1 MKEKNL
7 KLQPYILVHTG
18 RRSAGLLCCCAM
30 ALFWALFSEPVWA
43 YRTEKICTES
53 AATAADPPIKTCK
66 IVRMTPEREAEFKA
80 ELLEKQKALKAQKGE
95 KGEKKEEK
103 KKSGH

>member
-1 MKEKNL
+1 MKP
-7 KLQPYILVHTG
+7 QRVFFAH
-18 RRSAGLLCCCAM
+18 SARGSIGLLGGLISLVV
-30 ALFWALFSEPVWA
+30 ALVSAPAWA

>member
-1 MKEKNL
+1 
-7 KLQPYILVHTG
+7 
-18 RRSAGLLCCCAM
+18 M
-30 ALFWALFSEPVWA
+30 ALVWTLFSEPAWA

-53 AATAADPPIKTCK
+53 AATAADPAIKTCK